1 MCVEGMPETAR
12 GDIPVGWNTMEL
24 RQLANVKYGK
34 ARPKL
39 EGDIP
44 VYGSGGI
51 YALTNQFLVDYSTIV
66 VGRKGSAGQCYFVNR
81 PSWISDTCFY
91 LEWKTQNRPSWISDT
106 CFYLEW
112 KTQVNVPFLAA
123 IMSANSLSW
132 NGGGT
137 CKNYTPKHTKT

>member
-91 LEWKTQNRPSWISDT
+91 LEWKTQ
-106 CFYLEW
+106 
-112 KTQVNVPFLAA
+112 VNVPFLAA
-123 IMSANSLSW
+123 IMSANSLS
-132 NGGGT
+132 GE
-137 CKNYTPKHTKT
+137 HA